1 MTVWWWWFYLVN
13 MSKREERKLPKN
25 NKREKIIGYHDT
37 DNKSGQTLY
46 QQVSFNKESLMV
58 VIFPYKHV

>member
-1 MTVWWWWFYLVN
+1 

-58 VIFPYKHV
+58 VIFSYKHV